1 MKNLK
6 KAFII
11 ISIVF
16 MSVITANAQSY
27 TANLEFY
34 VGTWRY
40 TNASTGDEFTIQL
53 RKTSRVHVKYGT
65 INCLVGA
72 YTYKKYGQIIV
83 DCINQYNSQIDPL
96 DMPIYAT
103 NSAFEASDVKPNRLY
118 MYVIDIGKNKTTFSN
133 EILIISGT
141 DPKKIRWILRND
153 EGEYETQDLPPTEFS
168 IPTDIALTKVQ

>member
-1 MKNLK
+1 
-6 KAFII
+6 
-11 ISIVF
+11 
-16 MSVITANAQSY
+16 MSVFAANAQSY

-40 TNASTGDEFTIQL
+40 TNASTGEEFTIQL
-53 RKTSRVHVKYGT
+53 RKTSRIHAEDGT
-65 INCLVGA
+65 IDCLVGA
-72 YTYKKYGQIIV
+72 YTYKKNGQIIV

-103 NSAFEASDVKPNRLY
+103 NSTSEASYVKPDRLY
-118 MYVIDIGKNKTTFSN
+118 MNVIDIGKNKTTYSN

-168 IPTDIALTKVQ
+168 IPTDIVLSKIQ